1 MRVFFKFFSYIFV
14 TISMMSATAMAD
26 DNPIAFEAD
35 KVQVNQEDG
44 SMYATG
50 NVVLKQAGKTLRADE
65 VTYSKPND
73 RAVARGNVVM
83 TLPDGTRHKAI
94 LMEVDN
100 EFTHIVAET
109 LSTKFADGTSM
120 KSKNGEQTVGDKA
133 VFQSARFTPC
143 KCDFENGETPIWD
156 LRTTSTVRSEKT
168 NTISHNNVRMHVL
181 NIPVGYFPY
190 LAHPDWTVR
199 RRSGFLTPSF
209 AISSDLG
216 FTGSIPY
223 YKVIDDTRD
232 IEFTPYRY
240 QYRGTAVKTRYRQK
254 WDNSDL
260 NVAIYTASVETYKKN
275 REAVGAI
282 DGLFT
287 STLGDDWKLKARLNR
302 ASQDTF
308 MRRYNFDDSTS
319 LKSEIVAER
328 IKSERYYLV
337 EANDIQTLK
346 TASALAN
353 EPSLLPNIYYE
364 EVKAG
369 FRRNQ
374 ILRTEIQ
381 AFQLDN
387 DQGYDMS
394 RWSGTAQITEDF
406 PMTYGIASYDAN
418 IIGSF
423 YNLHSQPS
431 TATTTTGNLTAVNP
445 IMSLGY
451 RLPLATSILDR
462 LVVIEPQAKLVHVA
476 GEDNTDKIP
485 NRDAAD
491 YRIDEANLFLLN
503 RYQGKDYILPG
514 SRMDVGVSAITQDAV
529 LGEISGFAGVSRR
542 LSSQR
547 TTGLSINSDDIY
559 SDYVASASIDPP
571 GAYKVTW
578 SGRLSSHDFKLN
590 ESKTTI
596 TGNVG
601 VTNWSL
607 DHNQLNKAYFAS
619 SSDDREELTAS
630 ANRSFDNGWNVTA
643 TQIWDLSYGT
653 TKQEKTS
660 ASLGYGA
667 GTFAVSKTRGGEKS
681 ATLTWN
687 GGVQDCITVTVN
699 YKHDPTKDRDI
710 KTVDEL
716 NFTISFK
723 HLGALSQSEIA
734 NSLNSDKP

>member
-1 MRVFFKFFSYIFV
+1 MRVFIKIFSFLFIV
-14 TISMMSATAMAD
+14 ISMMSVSANAD
-26 DNPIAFEAD
+26 DAPIAFEAD

-50 NVVLKQAGKTLRADE
+50 NVVLKQAGKVLRADE
-65 VTYSKPND
+65 VTYNKPND
-73 RAVARGNVVM
+73 RAVARGNVIL
-83 TLPDGTRHKAI
+83 TLPDGTRHKATI
-94 LMEVDN
+94 MEVDT

-133 VFQSARFTPC
+133 VFKSARFTPC

-168 NTISHNNVRMHVL
+168 QTISHNNVRMHVL

-209 AISSDLG
+209 FISSDLG
-216 FTGSIPY
+216 FTPSIPY
-223 YKVIDDTRD
+223 YQVIDDTRD
-232 IEFTPYRY
+232 IEFTPYKY
-240 QYRGTAVKTRYRQK
+240 QYRGTAIKTRYRQK

-260 NVAIYTASVETYKKN
+260 NASIYTGSVETYKKN
-275 REAVGAI
+275 RESVGAI
-282 DGLFT
+282 DAIFT
-287 STLGDDWKLKARLNR
+287 STLGNDWNLKARLNR

-308 MRRYNFDDSTS
+308 MRRYNFDDATS

-328 IKSERYYLV
+328 LKSDRYYLV

-346 TASALAN
+346 TKTALAN
-353 EPSLLPNIYYE
+353 EPSLLPNVYFE
-364 EVKAG
+364 EVQAG
-369 FRRNQ
+369 FREGQ
-374 ILRTEIQ
+374 TMRTEIQ

-406 PMTYGIASYDAN
+406 PLTYGIASYDAN
-418 IIGSF
+418 IIGSY
-423 YNLHSQPS
+423 YNLHSKPTS
-431 TATTTTGNLTAVNP
+431 ATTTIGNITTVNP
-445 IMSLGY
+445 SVAVGY
-451 RLPLATSILDR
+451 RLPLATSILNR
-462 LVVIEPQAKLVHVA
+462 FVVIEPQAKLVHVA
-476 GEDNTDKIP
+476 GEDNTKKIP
-485 NRDAAD
+485 NRDAGD

-514 SRMDVGVSAITQDAV
+514 SRMDFGLSAITQDAV
-529 LGEISGFAGVSRR
+529 LGEMSGFAGLSRR
-542 LSSQR
+542 LSSKR
-547 TTGLSINSDDIY
+547 ASGLSTNSDDIY

-571 GAYKVTW
+571 GAYKLTW
-578 SGRLSSHDFKLN
+578 SGRLSSHDFTLN
-590 ESKTTI
+590 ESKTTVA
-596 TGNVG
+596 GNFG
-601 VTNWSL
+601 ATNWSL
-607 DHNQLNKAYFAS
+607 DHNQLTKAYFAS
-619 SSDDREELTAS
+619 STDDREELKAGAS
-630 ANRSFDNGWNVTA
+630 RSFDNGWNISA
-643 TQIWDLSYGT
+643 SQIWDLSYGK

-667 GTFAVSKTRGGEKS
+667 GTFSVSKTRGGEKN
-681 ATLTWN
+681 ATLIWN

-723 HLGALSQSEIA
+723 HLGALSQSQIA
-734 NSLNSDKP
+734 NATSSE

>member
-1 MRVFFKFFSYIFV
+1 MRVFTRFLSFLFIA
-14 TISMMSATAMAD
+14 TSMMSVSAIAED
-26 DNPIAFEAD
+26 SPIAFEAD

-65 VTYSKPND
+65 VTYNKPND
-73 RAVARGNVVM
+73 RAVARGNVIM
-83 TLPDGTRHKAI
+83 TLPDGTRHKAVI
-94 LMEVDN
+94 MEVDT
-100 EFTHIVAET
+100 EFTHIIAET

-143 KCDFENGETPIWD
+143 KCDFENGETPLWD

-168 NTISHNNVRMHVL
+168 QTISHNNVRMHVL

-209 AISSDLG
+209 IISSDLG

-223 YKVIDDTRD
+223 YQVIDDTRD
-232 IEFTPYRY
+232 IEFTPYKY
-240 QYRGTAVKTRYRQK
+240 QYRGTAIKTRYRQK

-260 NVAIYTASVETYKKN
+260 NAAIYTASVETYKKN
-275 REAVGAI
+275 REAVGAV
-282 DGLFT
+282 DALFT
-287 STLGDDWKLKARLNR
+287 SKLGNDWNLKARLNR

-328 IKSERYYLV
+328 LKSDRYYLV
-337 EANDIQTLK
+337 EASDIQTLK
-346 TASALAN
+346 TKSALAN
-353 EPSLLPNIYYE
+353 EPSLLPNVYYE
-364 EVKAG
+364 EVQAG
-369 FRRNQ
+369 FRKNQ
-374 ILRTEIQ
+374 TMRTEIQ

-387 DQGYDMS
+387 DQGYDLS

-406 PMTYGIASYDAN
+406 PLTHGIASYDAN
-418 IIGSF
+418 IIGS
-423 YNLHSQPS
+423 YYSLHSKP
-431 TATTTTGNLTAVNP
+431 TAATTKIGDLTSVNP
-445 IMSLGY
+445 SVSLGY
-451 RLPLATSILDR
+451 RLPLATSIVDR
-462 LVVIEPQAKLVHVA
+462 VVILEPQAKLVHVA
-476 GEDNTDKIP
+476 GEDNTKEIP

-514 SRMDVGVSAITQDAV
+514 SRMDVGLSAITQDAV

-542 LSSQR
+542 LSSKR
-547 TTGLSINSDDIY
+547 ATGLSINSSDIY

-571 GAYKVTW
+571 GAYKITW
-578 SGRLSSHDFKLN
+578 SGRLSSHDFTLN
-590 ESKTTI
+590 ESKTTVA
-596 TGNVG
+596 GNFG

-607 DHNQLNKAYFAS
+607 DHNQLTKAYFAS

-630 ANRSFDNGWNVTA
+630 ANRSFDNGWNVSA
-643 TQIWDLSYGT
+643 SQIWDLSYSK

-660 ASLGYGA
+660 ASLGYGS
-667 GTFAVSKTRGGEKS
+667 GTFSVSKTRGGEKN
-681 ATLTWN
+681 ATLIWN
-687 GGVQDCITVTVN
+687 GGVQDCITVTVD

-723 HLGALSQSEIA
+723 HLGALSQSEITNA
-734 NSLNSDKP
+734 TSKSE

>member
-1 MRVFFKFFSYIFV
+1 MRVFVRFFSFLFIA
-14 TISMMSATAMAD
+14 ISMMSVSAFAD
-26 DNPIAFEAD
+26 DAPIAFEAD

-50 NVVLKQAGKTLRADE
+50 NVVLKQSGKILRADE
-65 VTYSKPND
+65 VTYNKPND
-73 RAVARGNVVM
+73 RAIARGNVIM
-83 TLPDGTRHKAI
+83 TLPDGTRHKADI
-94 LMEVDN
+94 MEVDN
-100 EFTHIVAET
+100 EFTHIIAET

-168 NTISHNNVRMHVL
+168 KTISHNNVRMHVL

-209 AISSDLG
+209 IISSDLG

-223 YKVIDDTRD
+223 YQVIDDTRD
-232 IEFTPYRY
+232 IEFTPYKY
-240 QYRGTAVKTRYRQK
+240 QYRGTAIKTRYRQK

-260 NVAIYTASVETYKKN
+260 NAAIYTASVETYKKN
-275 REAVGAI
+275 REAVGAV
-282 DGLFT
+282 DALFT
-287 STLGDDWKLKARLNR
+287 SKLGNDWNLKARLNR

-328 IKSERYYLV
+328 LKSDRYYLV

-346 TASALAN
+346 TKSALAN
-353 EPSLLPNIYYE
+353 EPSLLPNVYYE
-364 EVKAG
+364 EVQTG
-369 FRRNQ
+369 FRKNQ
-374 ILRTEIQ
+374 TMRTEIQ

-387 DQGYDMS
+387 DQGYNLS
-394 RWSGTAQITEDF
+394 RWTGTAQITEDF
-406 PMTYGIASYDAN
+406 PLTHGIASYDAN
-418 IIGSF
+418 VIGS
-423 YNLHSQPS
+423 YYSLHSKP
-431 TATTTTGNLTAVNP
+431 TAATTKIGDVTSVNP
-445 IMSLGY
+445 SVSVGY
-451 RLPLATSILDR
+451 RLPLAASILDR
-462 LVVIEPQAKLVHVA
+462 VVVMEPQAKLVHVA
-476 GEDNTDKIP
+476 GEDNTKEIP

-514 SRMDVGVSAITQDAV
+514 SRMDIGLSAITQDAV

-542 LSSQR
+542 LSSKR
-547 TTGLSINSDDIY
+547 ASGLSVNSEDIY

-578 SGRLSSHDFKLN
+578 SGRLSSHDFTLN
-590 ESKTTI
+590 ESKTTV
-596 TGNVG
+596 TGNFG

-607 DHNQLNKAYFAS
+607 DHNQLTKAYFAG

-630 ANRSFDNGWNVTA
+630 ANRSFDNGWNVSA
-643 TQIWDLSYGT
+643 SQIWDLSYSK

-667 GTFAVSKTRGGEKS
+667 GTFSVSKTRGGEKN
-681 ATLTWN
+681 ATLIWN
-687 GGVQDCITVTVN
+687 GGVQDCITVTVD

-734 NSLNSDKP
+734 NATKTNE

>member
-1 MRVFFKFFSYIFV
+1 MRVFTRFLSFLFIA
-14 TISMMSATAMAD
+14 TSMMSVSAIAED
-26 DNPIAFEAD
+26 SPIAFEAD

-65 VTYSKPND
+65 VTYNKPND
-73 RAVARGNVVM
+73 RAVARGNVIM
-83 TLPDGTRHKAI
+83 TLPDGTRHKAVI
-94 LMEVDN
+94 MEVDT
-100 EFTHIVAET
+100 EFTHIIAET

-143 KCDFENGETPIWD
+143 KCDFENGETPLWD

-168 NTISHNNVRMHVL
+168 QTISHNNVRMHVL

-190 LAHPDWTVR
+190 LAHPDWTVL

-209 AISSDLG
+209 IISSDLG

-223 YKVIDDTRD
+223 YQVIDDTRD
-232 IEFTPYRY
+232 IEFTPYKY
-240 QYRGTAVKTRYRQK
+240 QYRGTAIKTRYRQK

-260 NVAIYTASVETYKKN
+260 NAAIYTASVETYKKN
-275 REAVGAI
+275 REAVGAV
-282 DGLFT
+282 DALFT
-287 STLGDDWKLKARLNR
+287 SKLGNDWNLKARLNR

-328 IKSERYYLV
+328 LKSDRYYLV

-346 TASALAN
+346 TKSALAN
-353 EPSLLPNIYYE
+353 EPSLLPNVYYE
-364 EVKAG
+364 EVQAG
-369 FRRNQ
+369 FRKNQ
-374 ILRTEIQ
+374 TMRTEIQ

-387 DQGYDMS
+387 DQGYDLS

-406 PMTYGIASYDAN
+406 PLTHGIASYDAN
-418 IIGSF
+418 IIGS
-423 YNLHSQPS
+423 YYSLHSKP
-431 TATTTTGNLTAVNP
+431 TAATTKIGDLTSVNP
-445 IMSLGY
+445 SVSLGY
-451 RLPLATSILDR
+451 RLPLATSIVDR
-462 LVVIEPQAKLVHVA
+462 VVILEPQAKLVHVA
-476 GEDNTDKIP
+476 GEDNTKEIP

-514 SRMDVGVSAITQDAV
+514 SRMDVGLSAITQDAV
-529 LGEISGFAGVSRR
+529 IGEISGFAGVSRR
-542 LSSQR
+542 LSSKR
-547 TTGLSINSDDIY
+547 ATGLSINSNDIY

-571 GAYKVTW
+571 GAYKITW
-578 SGRLSSHDFKLN
+578 SGRLSSHDFTLN
-590 ESKTTI
+590 ESKTTVA
-596 TGNVG
+596 GNFG
-601 VTNWSL
+601 VTKWSL
-607 DHNQLNKAYFAS
+607 DHNQLTKAYFAS

-630 ANRSFDNGWNVTA
+630 ANRSFDNGWNVSA
-643 TQIWDLSYGT
+643 SQIWDLSYSK

-660 ASLGYGA
+660 ASLGYGS
-667 GTFAVSKTRGGEKS
+667 GTFSVSKTRGGEKN
-681 ATLTWN
+681 ATLIWN
-687 GGVQDCITVTVN
+687 GGVQDCITVTVD

-723 HLGALSQSEIA
+723 HLGALSQSEITNA
-734 NSLNSDKP
+734 TSNE

>member
-1 MRVFFKFFSYIFV
+1 MRVFTRFLSFLFIA
-14 TISMMSATAMAD
+14 TSMMSVSAIAED
-26 DNPIAFEAD
+26 SPIAFEAD

-65 VTYSKPND
+65 VTYNKPND
-73 RAVARGNVVM
+73 RAVARGNVIM
-83 TLPDGTRHKAI
+83 TLPDGTRHKAVI
-94 LMEVDN
+94 MEVDT
-100 EFTHIVAET
+100 EFTHIIAET

-143 KCDFENGETPIWD
+143 KCDFENGETPLWD

-168 NTISHNNVRMHVL
+168 QTISHNNVRMHVL

-209 AISSDLG
+209 IISSDLG

-223 YKVIDDTRD
+223 YQVIDDTRD
-232 IEFTPYRY
+232 IEFTPYKY
-240 QYRGTAVKTRYRQK
+240 QYRGTAIKTRYRQK

-260 NVAIYTASVETYKKN
+260 NAAIYTASVETYKKN
-275 REAVGAI
+275 REAVGAV
-282 DGLFT
+282 DALFT
-287 STLGDDWKLKARLNR
+287 SKLGNDWNLKARLNR
-302 ASQDTF
+302 VSQDTF

-328 IKSERYYLV
+328 LKSDRYYLV

-346 TASALAN
+346 TKSALAN
-353 EPSLLPNIYYE
+353 EPSLLPNVYYE
-364 EVKAG
+364 EVQAG
-369 FRRNQ
+369 FRKNQ
-374 ILRTEIQ
+374 TMRTEIQ

-387 DQGYDMS
+387 DQGYDLS

-406 PMTYGIASYDAN
+406 PLTHGIASYDAN
-418 IIGSF
+418 IIGS
-423 YNLHSQPS
+423 YYSLHSKP
-431 TATTTTGNLTAVNP
+431 TAATTKIGDLTSVNP
-445 IMSLGY
+445 SVSLGY
-451 RLPLATSILDR
+451 RLPLATSIVDR
-462 LVVIEPQAKLVHVA
+462 VVILEPQAKLVHVA
-476 GEDNTDKIP
+476 GEDNTKEIP

-514 SRMDVGVSAITQDAV
+514 SRMDVGLSAITQDAV

-542 LSSQR
+542 LSSKR
-547 TTGLSINSDDIY
+547 ATGLSINSSDIY

-571 GAYKVTW
+571 GAYKITW
-578 SGRLSSHDFKLN
+578 SGRLSSHDFTLN
-590 ESKTTI
+590 ESKTTVV
-596 TGNVG
+596 GNFG

-607 DHNQLNKAYFAS
+607 DHNQLTKAYFAS

-630 ANRSFDNGWNVTA
+630 ANRSFDNGWNVSA
-643 TQIWDLSYGT
+643 SQIWDLSYSK

-660 ASLGYGA
+660 ASLGYGS
-667 GTFAVSKTRGGEKS
+667 GTFSVSKTRGGEKN
-681 ATLTWN
+681 ATLIWN
-687 GGVQDCITVTVN
+687 GGVQDCITVTVD

-723 HLGALSQSEIA
+723 HLGALSQSEITNA
-734 NSLNSDKP
+734 TSNE

>member
-1 MRVFFKFFSYIFV
+1 MRVFTRFLSFLFIA
-14 TISMMSATAMAD
+14 TSMMSVSAIAED
-26 DNPIAFEAD
+26 SPIAFEAD

-65 VTYSKPND
+65 VTYNKPND
-73 RAVARGNVVM
+73 RAVARGNVIM
-83 TLPDGTRHKAI
+83 TLPDGTRHKAVI
-94 LMEVDN
+94 MEVDT
-100 EFTHIVAET
+100 EFTHIIAET

-143 KCDFENGETPIWD
+143 KCDFENGETPLWD

-168 NTISHNNVRMHVL
+168 QTISHNNVRMHVL

-209 AISSDLG
+209 IISSDLG

-223 YKVIDDTRD
+223 YQVIDDTRD
-232 IEFTPYRY
+232 IEFTPYKY
-240 QYRGTAVKTRYRQK
+240 QYRGTAIKTRYRQK

-260 NVAIYTASVETYKKN
+260 NAAIYTASVETYKKN
-275 REAVGAI
+275 REAVGAV
-282 DGLFT
+282 DALFT
-287 STLGDDWKLKARLNR
+287 SKLGNDWNLKARLNR

-328 IKSERYYLV
+328 LKSDRYYLV

-346 TASALAN
+346 TKSALAN
-353 EPSLLPNIYYE
+353 EPSLLPNVYYE
-364 EVKAG
+364 EVQAG
-369 FRRNQ
+369 FRKNQ
-374 ILRTEIQ
+374 TMRTEIQ

-387 DQGYDMS
+387 DQGYDLS

-406 PMTYGIASYDAN
+406 PLTHGIASYDAN
-418 IIGSF
+418 IIGS
-423 YNLHSQPS
+423 YYSLHSKP
-431 TATTTTGNLTAVNP
+431 TAATTKIGDLTSVNP
-445 IMSLGY
+445 SVSLGY
-451 RLPLATSILDR
+451 RLPLATSIVDR
-462 LVVIEPQAKLVHVA
+462 VVILEPQAKLVHVA
-476 GEDNTDKIP
+476 GEDNTKEIP

-514 SRMDVGVSAITQDAV
+514 SRMDVGLSAITQDAV

-542 LSSQR
+542 LSSKR
-547 TTGLSINSDDIY
+547 ATGLSINSSDIY

-571 GAYKVTW
+571 GAYKITW
-578 SGRLSSHDFKLN
+578 SGRLSSHDFTLN
-590 ESKTTI
+590 ESKTTVA
-596 TGNVG
+596 GNFG

-607 DHNQLNKAYFAS
+607 DHNQLTKAYFAS

-630 ANRSFDNGWNVTA
+630 ANRSFDNGWNVSA
-643 TQIWDLSYGT
+643 SQIWDLSYSK

-660 ASLGYGA
+660 ASLGYGS
-667 GTFAVSKTRGGEKS
+667 GTFSVSKTRGGEKN
-681 ATLTWN
+681 ATLIWN
-687 GGVQDCITVTVN
+687 GGVQDCITVTVD

-723 HLGALSQSEIA
+723 HLGALSQSELTNA
-734 NSLNSDKP
+734 TSNE

>member
-1 MRVFFKFFSYIFV
+1 MRVFTRFLSFLFIA
-14 TISMMSATAMAD
+14 TSMMSVSAIAED
-26 DNPIAFEAD
+26 SPIAFEAD

-65 VTYSKPND
+65 VTYNKPND
-73 RAVARGNVVM
+73 RAVARGNVIM
-83 TLPDGTRHKAI
+83 TLPDGTRHKAVI
-94 LMEVDN
+94 MEVDT
-100 EFTHIVAET
+100 EFTHIIAET

-143 KCDFENGETPIWD
+143 KCDFENGETPLWD

-168 NTISHNNVRMHVL
+168 QTISHNNVRMHVL

-209 AISSDLG
+209 IISSDLG
-216 FTGSIPY
+216 FTASIPY
-223 YKVIDDTRD
+223 YQVIDDTRD
-232 IEFTPYRY
+232 IEFTPYKY
-240 QYRGTAVKTRYRQK
+240 QYRGTAIKTRYRQK

-260 NVAIYTASVETYKKN
+260 NAAIYTASVETYKKN
-275 REAVGAI
+275 REAVGAV
-282 DGLFT
+282 DALFT
-287 STLGDDWKLKARLNR
+287 SKLGNDWNLKARLNR

-328 IKSERYYLV
+328 LKSDRYYLV

-346 TASALAN
+346 TKSALAN
-353 EPSLLPNIYYE
+353 EPSLLPNVYYE
-364 EVKAG
+364 EVQAG
-369 FRRNQ
+369 FRKNQ
-374 ILRTEIQ
+374 TMRTEIQ

-387 DQGYDMS
+387 DQGYDLS

-406 PMTYGIASYDAN
+406 PLTHGIASYDAN
-418 IIGSF
+418 IIGS
-423 YNLHSQPS
+423 YYSLHSKP
-431 TATTTTGNLTAVNP
+431 TAATTKIGDLTSVNP
-445 IMSLGY
+445 SVSLGY
-451 RLPLATSILDR
+451 RLPLATSIVDR
-462 LVVIEPQAKLVHVA
+462 VVILEPQAKLVHVA
-476 GEDNTDKIP
+476 GEDNTKEIP

-503 RYQGKDYILPG
+503 RYQGNDYILPG
-514 SRMDVGVSAITQDAV
+514 SRMDVGLSAITQDAV

-542 LSSQR
+542 LSSKR
-547 TTGLSINSDDIY
+547 ATGLSINSNDIY

-571 GAYKVTW
+571 GAYKITW
-578 SGRLSSHDFKLN
+578 SGRLSSHDFTLN
-590 ESKTTI
+590 ESKTTV
-596 TGNVG
+596 TGNFG

-607 DHNQLNKAYFAS
+607 DHNQLTKAYFAS

-630 ANRSFDNGWNVTA
+630 ANRSFDNGWNVSA
-643 TQIWDLSYGT
+643 SQIWDLSYSK

-660 ASLGYGA
+660 ASLGYGS
-667 GTFAVSKTRGGEKS
+667 GTFSVSKTRGGEKN
-681 ATLTWN
+681 ATLIWN
-687 GGVQDCITVTVN
+687 GGVQDCITVTVD

-723 HLGALSQSEIA
+723 HLGALSQSEITNA
-734 NSLNSDKP
+734 TSNE

>member
-1 MRVFFKFFSYIFV
+1 MRVFTRFLSFLFIA
-14 TISMMSATAMAD
+14 TSMMSVSAIAED
-26 DNPIAFEAD
+26 SPIAFEAD

-65 VTYSKPND
+65 VTYNKPND
-73 RAVARGNVVM
+73 RAVARGNVIM
-83 TLPDGTRHKAI
+83 TLPDGTRHKAVI
-94 LMEVDN
+94 MEVDT
-100 EFTHIVAET
+100 EFTHIIAET

-143 KCDFENGETPIWD
+143 KCDFENGETPLWD

-168 NTISHNNVRMHVL
+168 QTISHNNVRMHVL

-209 AISSDLG
+209 IISSDLG

-223 YKVIDDTRD
+223 YQVIDDTRD
-232 IEFTPYRY
+232 IEFTPYKY
-240 QYRGTAVKTRYRQK
+240 QYRGTAIKTRYRQK

-260 NVAIYTASVETYKKN
+260 NAAIYTASVETYKKN
-275 REAVGAI
+275 REAVGAV
-282 DGLFT
+282 DALFT
-287 STLGDDWKLKARLNR
+287 SKLGNDWNLKARLNR

-328 IKSERYYLV
+328 LKSDRYYLV

-346 TASALAN
+346 TKSALAN
-353 EPSLLPNIYYE
+353 EPSLLPNVYYE
-364 EVKAG
+364 EVQAG
-369 FRRNQ
+369 FRKNQ
-374 ILRTEIQ
+374 TMRTEIQ

-387 DQGYDMS
+387 DQGYDLS

-406 PMTYGIASYDAN
+406 PLTHGIASYDAN
-418 IIGSF
+418 IIGS
-423 YNLHSQPS
+423 YYSLHSKP
-431 TATTTTGNLTAVNP
+431 TAATTKIGDLTSVNP
-445 IMSLGY
+445 SVSLGY
-451 RLPLATSILDR
+451 RLPLATSIVDR
-462 LVVIEPQAKLVHVA
+462 VVILEPQAKLVHVA
-476 GEDNTDKIP
+476 GEDNTKEIP

-514 SRMDVGVSAITQDAV
+514 SRMDVGLSAITQDAV

-542 LSSQR
+542 LSSKR
-547 TTGLSINSDDIY
+547 ATGLSINSNDIY

-571 GAYKVTW
+571 GAYKITW
-578 SGRLSSHDFKLN
+578 SGRLSSHDFTLN
-590 ESKTTI
+590 ESKTTVA
-596 TGNVG
+596 GNFG

-607 DHNQLNKAYFAS
+607 DHNQLTKAYFAS

-630 ANRSFDNGWNVTA
+630 ANRSFDNGWNVSA
-643 TQIWDLSYGT
+643 SQIWDLSYSK

-660 ASLGYGA
+660 ASLGYGS
-667 GTFAVSKTRGGEKS
+667 GTFSVSKTRGGEKN
-681 ATLTWN
+681 ATLIWN
-687 GGVQDCITVTVN
+687 GGVQDCITVTVD

-723 HLGALSQSEIA
+723 HLGALSQSEMTNA
-734 NSLNSDKP
+734 TSNE

>member
-1 MRVFFKFFSYIFV
+1 MRVFIRFLSLLPLA
-14 TISMMSATAMAD
+14 MSLIVATAVAD
-26 DNPIAFEAD
+26 DKPIAFEAD
-35 KVQVNQEDG
+35 KVQVNQENG

-50 NVVLKQAGKTLRADE
+50 NVVLKQSGKTLRADE
-65 VTYSKPND
+65 VTYNKPND
-73 RAVARGNVVM
+73 RAVARGNVIM
-83 TLPDGTRHKAI
+83 TLPDGTRHKAAV
-94 LMEVDN
+94 MEVDN

-120 KSKNGEQTVGDKA
+120 KSRDGEQTVGDKA
-133 VFQSARFTPC
+133 VFKSARFTPC

-199 RRSGFLTPSF
+199 RRSGFLAPSF

-216 FTGSIPY
+216 LTASIPY
-223 YKVIDDTRD
+223 YQVIDDTRD
-232 IEFTPYRY
+232 IEFAPYRF
-240 QYRGTAVKTRYRQK
+240 QHRGTAIKTRYRQK

-260 NVAIYTASVETYKKN
+260 NAAIYTASVETYKKN
-275 REAVGAI
+275 REAVGAV
-282 DGLFT
+282 DATFT
-287 STLGDDWKLKARLNR
+287 STLGDDWRLKARLNR

-328 IKSERYYLV
+328 IKSDRYYLV

-346 TASALAN
+346 AKSALAN
-353 EPSLLPNIYYE
+353 EPSLLPNVYFE
-364 EVKAG
+364 EVQAG
-369 FRRNQ
+369 FRKNQ
-374 ILRTEIQ
+374 IMRTEIQ

-387 DQGYDMS
+387 DQGYDLS
-394 RWSGTAQITEDF
+394 RWSGTAQISEDF

-418 IIGSF
+418 IIGSY
-423 YNLHSQPS
+423 YNLHSKPNA
-431 TATTTTGNLTAVNP
+431 ATTKIGNLTTVNP
-445 IMSLGY
+445 SVAIGY

-462 LVVIEPQAKLVHVA
+462 VVVMEPQAKLVHVA
-476 GEDNTDKIP
+476 GDDNTKEIP

-514 SRMDVGVSAITQDAV
+514 SRIDIGLSAITQDAV
-529 LGEISGFAGVSRR
+529 LGEMSGFAGISRR
-542 LSSQR
+542 LSSKR

-578 SGRLSSHDFKLN
+578 SGRLSSHDFTLN

-601 VTNWSL
+601 LTNWSL

-619 SSDDREELTAS
+619 SSDDREELQAS
-630 ANRSFDNGWNVTA
+630 ANRSFDNGWNISA
-643 TQIWDLSYGT
+643 SQIWDLSYGA

-660 ASLGYGA
+660 ATLGYGS
-667 GTFAVSKTRGGEKS
+667 GTFSVSNTRGGEKT
-681 ATLTWN
+681 ATLIWN
-687 GGVQDCITVTVN
+687 GGVQDCITVTVD
-699 YKHDPTKDRDI
+699 YKHDPTNDRDI

-716 NFTISFK
+716 MFTVSFK
-723 HLGALSQSEIA
+723 HLGALSQSQIA
-734 NSLNSDKP
+734 NVASSD

>member
-1 MRVFFKFFSYIFV
+1 MRVFIRFLSLLPV
-14 TISMMSATAMAD
+14 AMSLITAAAVAD
-26 DNPIAFEAD
+26 DKPIAFEAD
-35 KVQVNQEDG
+35 KVQVNQENG

-50 NVVLKQAGKTLRADE
+50 NVVLKQSGKILRADE
-65 VTYSKPND
+65 VTYNKPND

-83 TLPDGTRHKAI
+83 TLPDGTRHKAAV
-94 LMEVDN
+94 MEVDN
-100 EFTHIVAET
+100 EFTHIIAET

-133 VFQSARFTPC
+133 VFKSARFTPC

-199 RRSGFLTPSF
+199 RRSGFLAPSF

-216 FTGSIPY
+216 LTASIPY
-223 YKVIDDTRD
+223 YQVIDDTRD
-232 IEFTPYRY
+232 IEFTPYRF
-240 QYRGTAVKTRYRQK
+240 QHRGTAIKTRYRQK

-260 NVAIYTASVETYKKN
+260 NAAIYTASVETYKKN
-275 REAVGAI
+275 REAVGAV
-282 DGLFT
+282 DATFR
-287 STLGDDWKLKARLNR
+287 STLGNSWKLRTRLNR

-308 MRRYNFDDSTS
+308 MRRYNFDDATS

-328 IKSERYYLV
+328 IKSDRYYLV

-346 TASALAN
+346 AKSALAN
-353 EPSLLPNIYYE
+353 EPSLLPNVYFE
-364 EVKAG
+364 EVQAG
-369 FRRNQ
+369 FRNNQ
-374 ILRTEIQ
+374 IMRTEIQ

-387 DQGYDMS
+387 DQGYDLS

-418 IIGSF
+418 IIGSY
-423 YNLHSQPS
+423 YNLHSKPN
-431 TATTTTGNLTAVNP
+431 TATTKIGNLTTVNP
-445 IMSLGY
+445 SVAIGY
-451 RLPLATSILDR
+451 RLPLATSALDR
-462 LVVIEPQAKLVHVA
+462 VVVMEPQAKLVHVA
-476 GEDNTDKIP
+476 GDDNTKDIP

-514 SRMDVGVSAITQDAV
+514 SRMDIGLSAITQDAI
-529 LGEISGFAGVSRR
+529 LGEMSGFAGISRR
-542 LSSQR
+542 LSSKR

-571 GAYKVTW
+571 GAYEVTW
-578 SGRLSSHDFKLN
+578 SGRLSSHDFTLN

-601 VTNWSL
+601 LTNWSL

-619 SSDDREELTAS
+619 SSDDREELQAS
-630 ANRSFDNGWNVTA
+630 ANRSFDNGWNISA
-643 TQIWDLSYGT
+643 SQIWDLSYGA

-660 ASLGYGA
+660 AALGYGA
-667 GTFAVSKTRGGEKS
+667 GTFSVSNTRGGEKT
-681 ATLTWN
+681 ATLIWN
-687 GGVQDCITVTVN
+687 GGVQDCITVTVD

-716 NFTISFK
+716 NFTVSFK
-723 HLGALSQSEIA
+723 HLGALSQSQIA
-734 NSLNSDKP
+734 NASGSD

>member
-1 MRVFFKFFSYIFV
+1 MRVFIRFLSLLPV
-14 TISMMSATAMAD
+14 AMSLITAAAVAD
-26 DNPIAFEAD
+26 EKPIAFEAD
-35 KVQVNQEDG
+35 KVQVNQENG
-44 SMYATG
+44 SMYAKG
-50 NVVLKQAGKTLRADE
+50 NVVLKQSGKILRADE
-65 VTYSKPND
+65 VTYNKPND

-83 TLPDGTRHKAI
+83 TLPDGTRHKAAV
-94 LMEVDN
+94 MEVDN
-100 EFTHIVAET
+100 EFTHIIAET

-120 KSKNGEQTVGDKA
+120 KSKNGEQTVSDKA
-133 VFQSARFTPC
+133 VFKSARFTPC

-209 AISSDLG
+209 AVSSDLG
-216 FTGSIPY
+216 FTASIPY
-223 YKVIDDTRD
+223 YHVIDDTRD
-232 IEFTPYRY
+232 IEFTPYRF
-240 QYRGTAVKTRYRQK
+240 QHRGTAIKTRYRQK
-254 WDNSDL
+254 WDNSDF
-260 NVAIYTASVETYKKN
+260 NAAIYTASVETYKKN
-275 REAVGAI
+275 REAVGAV
-282 DGLFT
+282 DATFK
-287 STLGDDWKLKARLNR
+287 SKLGNDWSLKARLNR

-308 MRRYNFDDSTS
+308 MRRYNFDDATS

-328 IKSERYYLV
+328 IKSDRYYLV

-346 TASALAN
+346 AKSALAN
-353 EPSLLPNIYYE
+353 EPSLLPNIYFE
-364 EVKAG
+364 EVQTG
-369 FRRNQ
+369 FRNNQ
-374 ILRTEIQ
+374 IMRTEIQ

-387 DQGYDMS
+387 DQGYDLS

-406 PMTYGIASYDAN
+406 PMAYGIASYDAN
-418 IIGSF
+418 IIGSY
-423 YNLHSQPS
+423 YNLHSKPNA
-431 TATTTTGNLTAVNP
+431 ATTKIGNLTTVNP
-445 IMSLGY
+445 SVAIGY
-451 RLPLATSILDR
+451 RLPLATSVLDR
-462 LVVIEPQAKLVHVA
+462 VVVMEPQAKLVHVA
-476 GEDNTDKIP
+476 GDDNTKEIP

-529 LGEISGFAGVSRR
+529 LGEMSGFAGISRR
-542 LSSQR
+542 LSSKR

-578 SGRLSSHDFKLN
+578 SGRLSSHDFTLN

-601 VTNWSL
+601 LTNWSL
-607 DHNQLNKAYFAS
+607 DHNQLTKAYFAS
-619 SSDDREELTAS
+619 SSDDREELQAS
-630 ANRSFDNGWNVTA
+630 ANRSFDNGWNISA
-643 TQIWDLSYGT
+643 SQIWDLSYGA

-660 ASLGYGA
+660 ATLGYGA
-667 GTFAVSKTRGGEKS
+667 GTFSVSNTRGGERT
-681 ATLTWN
+681 ATLIWN
-687 GGVQDCITVTVN
+687 GGVQDCITVTVD

-716 NFTISFK
+716 MFTVSFK
-723 HLGALSQSEIA
+723 HLGALSQSQIA
-734 NSLNSDKP
+734 NATSSD

>member
-1 MRVFFKFFSYIFV
+1 MRVFIRFFSFLFIA
-14 TISMMSATAMAD
+14 ISMMSVSAFAD
-26 DNPIAFEAD
+26 DAPIAFEAD

-50 NVVLKQAGKTLRADE
+50 NVVLKQSGKILRADE
-65 VTYSKPND
+65 VTYNKPND
-73 RAVARGNVVM
+73 RAIARGNVIM
-83 TLPDGTRHKAI
+83 TLPDGTRHKADI
-94 LMEVDN
+94 MEVDN
-100 EFTHIVAET
+100 EFTHIIAET

-168 NTISHNNVRMHVL
+168 KTISHNNVRMHVL

-209 AISSDLG
+209 IISSDLG

-223 YKVIDDTRD
+223 YQVIDDTRD
-232 IEFTPYRY
+232 IEFTPYKY
-240 QYRGTAVKTRYRQK
+240 QYRGTAIKTRYRQK

-260 NVAIYTASVETYKKN
+260 NAAIYTASVETYKKN
-275 REAVGAI
+275 REAVGAV
-282 DGLFT
+282 DALFT
-287 STLGDDWKLKARLNR
+287 SKLGNDWNLKARLNR

-328 IKSERYYLV
+328 LKSDRYYLV

-346 TASALAN
+346 TKSALAN
-353 EPSLLPNIYYE
+353 EPSLLPNVYYE
-364 EVKAG
+364 EVQTG
-369 FRRNQ
+369 FRKNQ
-374 ILRTEIQ
+374 TMRTEIQ

-387 DQGYDMS
+387 DQGYNLS
-394 RWSGTAQITEDF
+394 RWTGTAQITEDF
-406 PMTYGIASYDAN
+406 PLTHGIASYDAN
-418 IIGSF
+418 VIGS
-423 YNLHSQPS
+423 YYSLHSKP
-431 TATTTTGNLTAVNP
+431 TAATTKIGDVTSVNP
-445 IMSLGY
+445 SVSVGY
-451 RLPLATSILDR
+451 RLPLAASILDR
-462 LVVIEPQAKLVHVA
+462 VVVMEPQAKLVHVA
-476 GEDNTDKIP
+476 GEDNTKEIP

-514 SRMDVGVSAITQDAV
+514 SRMDIGLSAITQDAV

-542 LSSQR
+542 LSSKR
-547 TTGLSINSDDIY
+547 ASGLSVNSEDIY

-578 SGRLSSHDFKLN
+578 SGRLSSHDFTLN
-590 ESKTTI
+590 ESKTTV
-596 TGNVG
+596 TGNFG

-607 DHNQLNKAYFAS
+607 DHNQLTKAYFAG

-630 ANRSFDNGWNVTA
+630 ANRSFDNGWNVSA
-643 TQIWDLSYGT
+643 SQIWDLSYSK

-667 GTFAVSKTRGGEKS
+667 GTFSVSKTRGGEKN
-681 ATLTWN
+681 ATLIWN
-687 GGVQDCITVTVN
+687 GGVQDCITVTVD

-734 NSLNSDKP
+734 NATKTNE

>member
-1 MRVFFKFFSYIFV
+1 MRVFTRFLSFLFIA
-14 TISMMSATAMAD
+14 TSMMSVSAIAED
-26 DNPIAFEAD
+26 SPIAFEAD

-65 VTYSKPND
+65 VTYNKPND
-73 RAVARGNVVM
+73 RAVARGNVIM
-83 TLPDGTRHKAI
+83 TLPDGTRHKAVI
-94 LMEVDN
+94 MEVDT
-100 EFTHIVAET
+100 EFTHIIAET

-143 KCDFENGETPIWD
+143 KCDFENGETPLWD

-168 NTISHNNVRMHVL
+168 QTISHNNVRMHVL

-209 AISSDLG
+209 IISSDLG

-223 YKVIDDTRD
+223 YQVIDDTRD
-232 IEFTPYRY
+232 IEFTPYKY
-240 QYRGTAVKTRYRQK
+240 QYRGTAIKTRYRQN
-254 WDNSDL
+254 WDNSNL
-260 NVAIYTASVETYKKN
+260 NAAIYTASVETYKKN
-275 REAVGAI
+275 REAVGAV
-282 DGLFT
+282 DALFT
-287 STLGDDWKLKARLNR
+287 SKLGNDWNLKARLNR

-328 IKSERYYLV
+328 LKSDRYYLV

-346 TASALAN
+346 TKSALAN
-353 EPSLLPNIYYE
+353 EPSLLPNVYYE
-364 EVKAG
+364 EVQAG
-369 FRRNQ
+369 FRKNQ
-374 ILRTEIQ
+374 TMRTEIQ

-387 DQGYDMS
+387 DQGYDLS

-406 PMTYGIASYDAN
+406 PLTHGIASYDAN
-418 IIGSF
+418 IIGS
-423 YNLHSQPS
+423 YYSLHSKP
-431 TATTTTGNLTAVNP
+431 TAATTKIGDLTSVNP
-445 IMSLGY
+445 SVSLGY
-451 RLPLATSILDR
+451 RLPLATSIVDR
-462 LVVIEPQAKLVHVA
+462 VVILEPQAKLVHVA
-476 GEDNTDKIP
+476 GEDNTKEIP

-514 SRMDVGVSAITQDAV
+514 SRMDVGLSAITQDAV

-542 LSSQR
+542 LSSKR
-547 TTGLSINSDDIY
+547 ATGLSINSSDIY

-571 GAYKVTW
+571 GAYKITW
-578 SGRLSSHDFKLN
+578 SGRLSSHDFTLN
-590 ESKTTI
+590 ESKTTVA
-596 TGNVG
+596 GNFG

-607 DHNQLNKAYFAS
+607 DHNQLTKAYFAS

-630 ANRSFDNGWNVTA
+630 ANRSFDNGWNVSA
-643 TQIWDLSYGT
+643 SQIWDLSYSK

-660 ASLGYGA
+660 ASLGYGS
-667 GTFAVSKTRGGEKS
+667 GTFSVSKTRGGEKN
-681 ATLTWN
+681 ATLIWN
-687 GGVQDCITVTVN
+687 GGVQDCITVTVD

-723 HLGALSQSEIA
+723 HLGALSQSEIKNA
-734 NSLNSDKP
+734 TSKSK

>member
-1 MRVFFKFFSYIFV
+1 MRVFTRFLSFLFIA
-14 TISMMSATAMAD
+14 TSMMSVSAIAED
-26 DNPIAFEAD
+26 SPIAFEAD

-65 VTYSKPND
+65 VTYNKPND
-73 RAVARGNVVM
+73 RAVARGNVIM
-83 TLPDGTRHKAI
+83 TLPDGTRHKAVI
-94 LMEVDN
+94 MEVDT
-100 EFTHIVAET
+100 EFTHIIAET

-143 KCDFENGETPIWD
+143 KCDFENGETPLWD

-168 NTISHNNVRMHVL
+168 QTISHNNVRMHVL

-209 AISSDLG
+209 IISSDLG

-223 YKVIDDTRD
+223 YQVIDDTRD
-232 IEFTPYRY
+232 IEFTPYKY
-240 QYRGTAVKTRYRQK
+240 QYRGTAIKTRYRQN
-254 WDNSDL
+254 WDNSNL
-260 NVAIYTASVETYKKN
+260 NAAIYTASVETYKKN
-275 REAVGAI
+275 REAVGAV
-282 DGLFT
+282 DALFT
-287 STLGDDWKLKARLNR
+287 SKLGNDWNLKARLNR

-328 IKSERYYLV
+328 LKSDRYYLV

-346 TASALAN
+346 TKSALAN
-353 EPSLLPNIYYE
+353 EPSLLPNVYYE
-364 EVKAG
+364 EVQAG
-369 FRRNQ
+369 FRKNQ
-374 ILRTEIQ
+374 TMRTEIQ

-387 DQGYDMS
+387 DQGYDLS

-406 PMTYGIASYDAN
+406 PLTHGIASYDAN
-418 IIGSF
+418 IIGS
-423 YNLHSQPS
+423 YYSLHSKP
-431 TATTTTGNLTAVNP
+431 TAATTKIGDLTSVNP
-445 IMSLGY
+445 SVSLGY
-451 RLPLATSILDR
+451 RLPLATSIVDR
-462 LVVIEPQAKLVHVA
+462 VVILEPQAKLVHVA
-476 GEDNTDKIP
+476 GEDNTKEIP
-485 NRDAAD
+485 NQDAAD

-514 SRMDVGVSAITQDAV
+514 SRMDVGLSAITQDAV

-542 LSSQR
+542 LSSKR
-547 TTGLSINSDDIY
+547 VTGLSINSSDIY

-571 GAYKVTW
+571 GAYKITW
-578 SGRLSSHDFKLN
+578 SGRLSSHDFTLN
-590 ESKTTI
+590 ESKTTVA
-596 TGNVG
+596 GNFG

-607 DHNQLNKAYFAS
+607 DHNQLTKAYFAS

-630 ANRSFDNGWNVTA
+630 ANRSFDNGWNVSA
-643 TQIWDLSYGT
+643 SQIWDLSYSK

-660 ASLGYGA
+660 ASLGYGS
-667 GTFAVSKTRGGEKS
+667 GTFSVSKTRGGEKN
-681 ATLTWN
+681 ATLIWN
-687 GGVQDCITVTVN
+687 GGVQDCITVTVD
-699 YKHDPTKDRDI
+699 YRHDPTKDRDI

-723 HLGALSQSEIA
+723 HLGALSQSEITNA
-734 NSLNSDKP
+734 TSNE

>member
-1 MRVFFKFFSYIFV
+1 MRVFTRFLSFLFIA
-14 TISMMSATAMAD
+14 TSMMSVSAIAED
-26 DNPIAFEAD
+26 SPIAFEAD

-65 VTYSKPND
+65 VTYNKPND
-73 RAVARGNVVM
+73 RAVARGNVIM
-83 TLPDGTRHKAI
+83 TLPDGTRHKAVI
-94 LMEVDN
+94 MEVDT
-100 EFTHIVAET
+100 EFTHIIAET

-143 KCDFENGETPIWD
+143 KCDFENGETPLWD

-168 NTISHNNVRMHVL
+168 QTISHNNVRMHVL

-209 AISSDLG
+209 IISSDLG

-223 YKVIDDTRD
+223 YQVIDDTRD
-232 IEFTPYRY
+232 IEFTPYKY
-240 QYRGTAVKTRYRQK
+240 QYRGTAIKTRYRQK

-260 NVAIYTASVETYKKN
+260 NAAIYTASVETYKKN
-275 REAVGAI
+275 REAVGAV
-282 DGLFT
+282 DALFT
-287 STLGDDWKLKARLNR
+287 SKLGNDWNLKARLNR

-328 IKSERYYLV
+328 LKSDRYYLV

-346 TASALAN
+346 TKSALAN
-353 EPSLLPNIYYE
+353 EPSLLPNVYYE
-364 EVKAG
+364 EVQAG
-369 FRRNQ
+369 FRKNQ
-374 ILRTEIQ
+374 TMRTEIQ

-387 DQGYDMS
+387 DQGYDLS

-406 PMTYGIASYDAN
+406 PLTHGIASYDAN
-418 IIGSF
+418 IIGS
-423 YNLHSQPS
+423 YYSLHSKP
-431 TATTTTGNLTAVNP
+431 TAATTKIGDLTSVNP
-445 IMSLGY
+445 SVSLGY
-451 RLPLATSILDR
+451 RLPLATSIVDR
-462 LVVIEPQAKLVHVA
+462 VVILEPQAKLVHVA
-476 GEDNTDKIP
+476 GEDNTKEIP

-514 SRMDVGVSAITQDAV
+514 SRMDVGLSAITQDAV
-529 LGEISGFAGVSRR
+529 IGEISGFAGVSRR
-542 LSSQR
+542 LSSKR
-547 TTGLSINSDDIY
+547 ATGLSINSSDIY

-571 GAYKVTW
+571 GAYKITW
-578 SGRLSSHDFKLN
+578 SGRLSSHDFTLN
-590 ESKTTI
+590 ESKTTVA
-596 TGNVG
+596 GNFG

-607 DHNQLNKAYFAS
+607 DHNQLTKAYFAS

-630 ANRSFDNGWNVTA
+630 ANQSFDNGWNVSA
-643 TQIWDLSYGT
+643 SQIWDLSYSK

-660 ASLGYGA
+660 ASLGYGS
-667 GTFAVSKTRGGEKS
+667 GTFSVSKTRGGEKN
-681 ATLTWN
+681 ATLIWN
-687 GGVQDCITVTVN
+687 GGVQDCITVTVD

-723 HLGALSQSEIA
+723 HLGALSQSEITNA
-734 NSLNSDKP
+734 TSNE